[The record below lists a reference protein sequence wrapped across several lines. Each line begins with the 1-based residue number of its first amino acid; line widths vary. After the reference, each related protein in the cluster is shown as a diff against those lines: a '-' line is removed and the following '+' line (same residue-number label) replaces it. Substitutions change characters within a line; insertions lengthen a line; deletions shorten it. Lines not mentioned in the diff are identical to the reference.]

1 MGVGFSL
8 FKGIEE
14 ANRNGIDLFVTI
26 DADGGHNPDNIPSL
40 LKSHIEDA
48 NDITIG
54 DRWSNINNSLYYPS
68 SKFWSNRF
76 AASLLNRI
84 LNSDFKDVA
93 SGFRIINSNAF
104 CFIKRNSSSDYG
116 FLYQSILNSYNH
128 VKIGTS
134 PIDCLYNANELFF
147 TKRIEIIGLIRSAI
161 EHISKKNKLTRELE
175 TIKIFINE
183 FNKVAIDITNDRII
197 ALPLAAYDGYIFQ
210 YQNKSFV
217 ENTRPDITV

>member
-1 MGVGFSL
+1 MDYAIIIPCFNCERRIKDIITSSLIYSPNVIVINDGSSDNSLREIYKTNACVLNNEKNMGVGFSL
-8 FKGIEE
+8 YKGIEE
-14 ANRNGIDLFVTI
+14 AKRNGIDLFVTI

-40 LKSHIEDA
+40 LKSHIEDE

-147 TKRIEIIGLIRSAI
+147 Y
-161 EHISKKNKLTRELE
+161 KKN
-175 TIKIFINE
+175 
-183 FNKVAIDITNDRII
+183 
-197 ALPLAAYDGYIFQ
+197 
-210 YQNKSFV
+210 
-217 ENTRPDITV
+217 